1 MLVFTIYC
9 DSVDLR
15 EGRQIQQIS
24 PALANA
30 QVISIK
36 QTITENPPFI
46 QRLLRYDRPDVIL
59 VWDKK
64 PVLVIELT
72 SEVPSGHNVGQRWA
86 RLVRSMEEGIITG
99 GFASLISE
107 NLIQRSSYP
116 KTLQIGLPKKFIEHG
131 TRDYIYQK

>member
-59 VWDKK
+59 VWETTTSAN
-64 PVLVIELT
+64 PLV
-72 SEVPSGHNVGQRWA
+72 A
-86 RLVRSMEEGIITG
+86 C
-99 GFASLISE
+99 
-107 NLIQRSSYP
+107 SSTMYV
-116 KTLQIGLPKKFIEHG
+116 KRFSSDILFQF
-131 TRDYIYQK
+131 